1 LFGRGTF
8 LYTAKRIYAEHWQLP
23 GWRSI
28 IRREIPRICHTDFA
42 SFTPGMR
49 TWSTLFQ
56 RYCPKKSRSRKTIST
71 VMNDTSAE
79 RNGAAFMPV

>member
-1 LFGRGTF
+1 M
-8 LYTAKRIYAEHWQLP
+8 
-23 GWRSI
+23 
-28 IRREIPRICHTDFA
+28 DFA

-56 RYCPKKSRSRKTIST
+56 RYCPKKSRSRKIIRT